1 MSVHVDNKR
10 LIAKYMTDS
19 DDIKAVIAR
28 CTLKSVDKQILTM
41 ILADRH
47 DEGFVADTLGY
58 SYSQI
63 KRRFAAAL
71 PVFISVAQRH
81 HLI

>member
-1 MSVHVDNKR
+1 MSDHVDMKR
-10 LIAKYMTDS
+10 LVRRYITDS
-19 DDIKAVIAR
+19 DDMAAIIAR

-41 ILADRH
+41 VLIDRH

-58 SYSQI
+58 SYSQV

-71 PVFISVAQRH
+71 TVFVSVAKRMRM
-81 HLI
+81 I

>member
-1 MSVHVDNKR
+1 MSDHIDNKR
-10 LIAKYMTDS
+10 LVRRYITDS
-19 DDIKAVIAR
+19 DDVKLIIER

-41 ILADRH
+41 ILIDRH

-58 SYSQI
+58 SYSQV

-71 PVFISVAQRH
+71 DAFVSVAHRH
-81 HLI
+81 RML

>member
-1 MSVHVDNKR
+1 MSEHVDMKR
-10 LIAKYMTDS
+10 LVRRYITDS
-19 DDIKAVIAR
+19 DDVKLIIDR
-28 CTLKSVDKQILTM
+28 CTLKSVDKQILAM
-41 ILADRH
+41 VLIDCH

-71 PVFISVAQRH
+71 TVFVSVAQQMH
-81 HLI
+81 KL

>member
-1 MSVHVDNKR
+1 MSAHVDSKR
-10 LIAKYMTDS
+10 LIARYMTDS
-19 DDIKAVIAR
+19 DDIKVVIAR
-28 CTLKSVDKQILTM
+28 CALKSVDKQILTM

-71 PVFISVAQRH
+71 PVFTSVAHKYRY
-81 HLI
+81 I